1 MTLTRLDDG
10 CTRDKDEKARGKLAS
25 AFLSEKIEQA
35 DFVKV
40 QTKLDKK
47 GKFGR
52 VLGVIVAD
60 DLDLNQEMI
69 RQNLAVAYSGQSK
82 DDIEAAHMLNREKL
96 IEAGIF
102 TPTEG

>member
-1 MTLTRLDDG
+1 M
-10 CTRDKDEKARGKLAS
+10 
-25 AFLSEKIEQA
+25 
-35 DFVKV
+35 
-40 QTKLDKK
+40 TKLI
-47 GKFGR
+47 G
-52 VLGVIVAD
+52 IVDEPVKPGNSD

-69 RQNLAVAYSGQSK
+69 NQNLAVAYNGQSK